1 MWKLLCTI
9 IYLCTPG
16 TFPVKGVISVTCNA
30 WSEVDISCKLQSQP
44 FEITKINLQLR
55 CTVRHR
61 YLLSRSLEGK
71 IKGKKEK
78 KRRQGNNYNRQMS
91 VSDLGETDANGGE
104 QRATERPCQKILVP
118 VSEQNNMLIP
128 IKFLVSLFK
137 RKYRGISRFKWKI
150 WKYWWLNY
158 VLFVV
163 ATYFL

>member
-1 MWKLLCTI
+1 MQDQR
-9 IYLCTPG
+9 
-16 TFPVKGVISVTCNA
+16 
-30 WSEVDISCKLQSQP
+30 E
-44 FEITKINLQLR
+44 ER
-55 CTVRHR
+55 
-61 YLLSRSLEGK
+61 
-71 IKGKKEK
+71 K

-150 WKYWWLNY
+150 
-158 VLFVV
+158 
-163 ATYFL
+163 